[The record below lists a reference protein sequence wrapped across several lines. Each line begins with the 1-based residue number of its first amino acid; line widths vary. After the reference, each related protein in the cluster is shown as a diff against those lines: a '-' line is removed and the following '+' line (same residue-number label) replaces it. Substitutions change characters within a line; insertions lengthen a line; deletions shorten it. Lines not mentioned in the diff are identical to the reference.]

1 MKKNRIGVSQ
11 INKIGNYKEVTMDIT
26 KIQSIMRDYCKQL
39 YVNIMDS
46 LKEIEQ
52 ILRKVQSLKTEPGKN
67 RKYEQSQ
74 VLKLKLLF
82 KNSQKAK
89 VQGRMTSEV
98 NSRVNT
104 YSSKTLLKNCKGR
117 KTSKIILWSHHHPDT
132 NIRQRYHVKKK
143 LQANI
148 NDEHRLKNPRQNTS
162 KLNPTIY

>member
-1 MKKNRIGVSQ
+1 
-11 INKIGNYKEVTMDIT
+11 
-26 KIQSIMRDYCKQL
+26 MRDYCKQL

-82 KNSQKAK
+82 KNSQQAN

-117 KTSKIILWSHHHPDT
+117 KTSKIIL
-132 NIRQRYHVKKK
+132 
-143 LQANI
+143 
-148 NDEHRLKNPRQNTS
+148 
-162 KLNPTIY
+162 